1 MRDPAVRRAALE
13 RVVSVVAE
21 LGAVTLDA
29 CSSGLPG
36 PAGNREFFLHIV
48 SQRSPGCRHSHPE
61 TSLPASTEP
70 STPRAEY
77 PRALRAF
84 VITHGRA
91 ETVRRRS
98 APPRRRG
105 GARTTSS
112 SSCRRSR
119 PASTRSTSRGRPGR
133 RARRSDA
140 DIVVVLGGDGTV
152 LRALHEVIGTDTP
165 VLAINYGRVGFLTTA
180 SVDRLEDAATCA
192 FTGAYEVVELPTV
205 ELIRG
210 GERVGLAVNDVVVT
224 SALHGRMAHVRW
236 WVNDVALGEVGCDG
250 VVVATPAGSTAYS
263 LSAGGPV
270 MNWGLEG
277 FCVTFVAPHSLA
289 ARSLVL
295 GRGHRVVI
303 ENASVDVDARP
314 DPRRS
319 GAATGARRRASASR
333 RRSRREFVRLAL
345 LPGVSF
351 LQRFRDTFGR

>member
-1 MRDPAVRRAALE
+1 MPPTR
-13 RVVSVVAE
+13 
-21 LGAVTLDA
+21 
-29 CSSGLPG
+29 
-36 PAGNREFFLHIV
+36 
-48 SQRSPGCRHSHPE
+48 PE
-61 TSLPASTEP
+61 TSMPASLEP
-70 STPRAEY
+70 SLARAEY

-91 ETVRRRS
+91 ETVGDGLRRLARVAALHDVELIVPDIEAKKHPVDLAS
-98 APPRRRG
+98 ATWSTG
-105 GARTTSS
+105 EAR
-112 SSCRRSR
+112 
-119 PASTRSTSRGRPGR
+119 
-133 RARRSDA
+133 DA

-180 SVDRLEDAATCA
+180 SVDKLEEAATCA
-192 FTGAYEVVELPTV
+192 FTGAYEVVHLPTV
-205 ELIRG
+205 ELIREG
-210 GERVGLAVNDVVVT
+210 RRVGLAVNDVVVT
-224 SALHGRMAHVRW
+224 SALHGRMAHVDW

-303 ENASVDVDARP
+303 ENASVDVDARLILDGQSQRHALGP
-314 DPRRS
+314 GERIESALADE
-319 GAATGARRRASASR
+319 RA
-333 RRSRREFVRLAL
+333 RLAL

>member
-1 MRDPAVRRAALE
+1 MP
-13 RVVSVVAE
+13 
-21 LGAVTLDA
+21 
-29 CSSGLPG
+29 
-36 PAGNREFFLHIV
+36 
-48 SQRSPGCRHSHPE
+48 SHPE
-61 TSLPASTEP
+61 TSMPASTEP
-70 STPRAEY
+70 STARAEF

-91 ETVRRRS
+91 ETVGDGLRRLARVAAFHDVELVVPEIEARKHPVDLGVAKWS
-98 APPRRRG
+98 T
-105 GARTTSS
+105 GA
-112 SSCRRSR
+112 
-119 PASTRSTSRGRPGR
+119 AQ
-133 RARRSDA
+133 DA

-152 LRALHEVIGTDTP
+152 LRALHEVIGTETP

-180 SVDRLEDAATCA
+180 SVDKLEEAATCA
-192 FTGAYEVVELPTV
+192 FTGAYEVVDLPTV
-205 ELIRG
+205 ELVRS
-210 GERVGLAVNDVVVT
+210 GERIGLAVNDVVVT
-224 SALHGRMAHVRW
+224 SAVHGRMAHVRW
-236 WVNDVALGEVGCDG
+236 WVNEVALGEVGCDG

-303 ENASVDVDARP
+303 ENASVDVDARIILDGQVKRHALAP
-314 DPRRS
+314 GDRIES
-319 GAATGARRRASASR
+319 GLAPERA
-333 RRSRREFVRLAL
+333 RLAL

>member
-1 MRDPAVRRAALE
+1 M
-13 RVVSVVAE
+13 
-21 LGAVTLDA
+21 
-29 CSSGLPG
+29 
-36 PAGNREFFLHIV
+36 
-48 SQRSPGCRHSHPE
+48 
-61 TSLPASTEP
+61 
-70 STPRAEY
+70 
-77 PRALRAF
+77 
-84 VITHGRA
+84 ITHGRA
-91 ETVRRRS
+91 ETVGDGLRRLASVAAAHDVELVVPEIEARKHPVDLS
-98 APPRRRG
+98 
-105 GARTTSS
+105 GASW
-112 SSCRRSR
+112 
-119 PASTRSTSRGRPGR
+119 STGA
-133 RARRSDA
+133 ARDA

-152 LRALHEVIGTDTP
+152 LRALHEVMGTATP

-180 SVDRLEDAATCA
+180 SVDRLEYAATCA
-192 FTGAYEVVELPTV
+192 FTGQYEVVELPTV

-210 GERVGLAVNDVVVT
+210 GERVGLAANDVVVT

-303 ENASVDVDARP
+303 ENASVDVDARLIVDGQVQRQALAP
-314 DPRRS
+314 GERIE
-319 GAATGARRRASASR
+319 AALAP
-333 RRSRREFVRLAL
+333 EFVRLAL

>member
-1 MRDPAVRRAALE
+1 MPQ
-13 RVVSVVAE
+13 
-21 LGAVTLDA
+21 
-29 CSSGLPG
+29 P
-36 PAGNREFFLHIV
+36 P
-48 SQRSPGCRHSHPE
+48 PE
-61 TSLPASTEP
+61 TSLTASTAPSRPRPEP
-70 STPRAEY
+70 A
-77 PRALRAF
+77 RALRAF

-91 ETVRRRS
+91 ATVGDGLRRLAHVAAEHAVELVVPEIEAQKHPVDLS
-98 APPRRRG
+98 VA
-105 GARTTSS
+105 TW
-112 SSCRRSR
+112 
-119 PASTRSTSRGRPGR
+119 STGQ
-133 RARRSDA
+133 ASDA

-152 LRALHEVIGTDTP
+152 LRALHEVIGTETP

-180 SVDRLEDAATCA
+180 GVEKLEEAAAAA
-192 FTGAYEVVELPTV
+192 FTGAYEVVALPTV
-205 ELIRG
+205 ELLRS

-224 SALHGRMAHVRW
+224 SAVHGRMAHVNW
-236 WVNDVALGEVGCDG
+236 WVNEVSLGEVGCDG

-303 ENASVDVDARP
+303 ENASVDVDARLILDGQVQHHALAP
-314 DPRRS
+314 GERIE
-319 GAATGARRRASASR
+319 SALAV
-333 RRSRREFVRLAL
+333 EQVHLAL

>member
-1 MRDPAVRRAALE
+1 MPP
-13 RVVSVVAE
+13 
-21 LGAVTLDA
+21 T
-29 CSSGLPG
+29 
-36 PAGNREFFLHIV
+36 
-48 SQRSPGCRHSHPE
+48 HPE

-70 STPRAEY
+70 STPRPEY

-91 ETVRRRS
+91 ETVGDGLRRLAAVAATQNVELVVPEIEARKHPVDLS
-98 APPRRRG
+98 
-105 GARTTSS
+105 GATW
-112 SSCRRSR
+112 
-119 PASTRSTSRGRPGR
+119 STGE
-133 RARRSDA
+133 AQDA

-152 LRALHEVIGTDTP
+152 LRALHEVIGTTTP

-180 SVDRLEDAATCA
+180 SVDRLEYAATCA
-192 FTGAYEVVELPTV
+192 FTGAYQVVDLPTV
-205 ELIRG
+205 ELIRT
-210 GERVGLAVNDVVVT
+210 GERVGIAANDVVVT

-295 GRGHRVVI
+295 GGGHRVVI
-303 ENASVDVDARP
+303 ENASVDVDARLILDGQVQRQALGP
-314 DPRRS
+314 GERIE
-319 GAATGARRRASASR
+319 AALAP
-333 RRSRREFVRLAL
+333 EFAHLAL
-345 LPGVSF
+345 LEGVSF